1 MDIFKRTFSFS
12 LEMCGGCTFSAC
24 SIPRKQYGLLVLRN
38 TRRLQYMDE
47 NARLRLMLDEWSA
60 RSAKLEIALNFQ
72 IRRGDGLQ
80 SQLQVDEEDRT
91 SA

>member
-1 MDIFKRTFSFS
+1 MVIIPGLVTYSVSAADVLSIF
-12 LEMCGGCTFSAC
+12 
-24 SIPRKQYGLLVLRN
+24 LLYTLRV
-38 TRRLQYMDE
+38 QYMDE

-80 SQLQVDEEDRT
+80 SQLLQMDEGGRT

>member
-1 MDIFKRTFSFS
+1 MVIIPGLVTYSVSAADVLSIF
-12 LEMCGGCTFSAC
+12 
-24 SIPRKQYGLLVLRN
+24 LLYTLRV
-38 TRRLQYMDE
+38 QYMDE

-80 SQLQVDEEDRT
+80 SQLLQMDEGGRP